1 MGKYFKDGRGVDLDE
16 FGEFNVTLNARSVPT
31 LEEAN
36 ASTIKRVNVS
46 FRLGKKLREEL
57 KNTPKT
63 LGSLDVKGYQ
73 PRNTEEESQP

>member
-16 FGEFNVTLNARSVPT
+16 FGEFSVTLNARSVNT

-36 ASTIKRVNVS
+36 ADTIKRVNVT

-57 KNTPKT
+57 RSEPKT
-63 LGSLDVKGYQ
+63 LGSLEVNGYQ
-73 PRNTEEESQP
+73 SGKIIDETI